1 MPIITP
7 TDLST
12 HIYAEVINE
21 ITRADST
28 LVTKAI
34 DTAIQETKMYLSRY
48 DLVQLFGTDTVAP
61 TITDEH
67 LKSLVKDITCWHLI
81 RLANVNVHYDVF
93 KNAYR
98 DAIKTLKAIMKG
110 SASPDG
116 WPYKDT
122 TDENLPEG
130 SAISWQSERKRENY
144 F

>member
-1 MPIITP
+1 MPLITP
-7 TDLST
+7 SDLST

-48 DLVQLFGTDTVAP
+48 DLVQLFGTDTIAP
-61 TITDEH
+61 TVQDEH

-93 KNAYR
+93 KNAYK
-98 DAIKTLKAIMKG
+98 DAIKTLKSIMKG
-110 SASPDG
+110 AVSPDG

-122 TDENLPEG
+122 STESFTEG
-130 SAISWQSERKRENY
+130 SSISWQSQQKRENY